1 MKCYIYNCLLGINF
15 MARRNATHVS
25 RWIVDYSDI
34 KNYEMLNNDNNNNS
48 IEMSRSKMKQKK
60 FMGV

>member
-1 MKCYIYNCLLGINF
+1 

-25 RWIVDYSDI
+25 GWIADYSDI
-34 KNYEMLNNDNNNNS
+34 KNYEMLNNNNNNS
-48 IEMSRSKMKQKK
+48 MKMSRSKIKQKK